1 MCFIHEIE
9 KPKEKSRLAE
19 WQTGE
24 CSEFTRTIQR
34 PPAVFWQ
41 TSTNYSQLMKLQVAT
56 RCSFELQWKFHR
68 IEHMLWCQRFSCS
81 GTGWTQDAKGCKRQ
95 FSQIQVSQCATVH
108 WNRVEICEICGNA
121 WHPSSVSPGIVPWEA
136 METTP
141 KFFVDRVL
149 LLRAS
154 WLCRLDCPDM
164 SRHVQDLIPI
174 IPICNNLHSLNFE

>member
-24 CSEFTRTIQR
+24 CSGFTRTIQR

-56 RCSFELQWKFHR
+56 GCSFELQWKFHR

-81 GTGWTQDAKGCKRQ
+81 GTGWTQDAKGCKRP
-95 FSQIQVSQCATVH
+95 FSQIQGLTMPRQCTGTGWKYAKYV
-108 WNRVEICEICGNA
+108 GNA
-121 WHPSSVSPGIVPWEA
+121 WH
-136 METTP
+136 
-141 KFFVDRVL
+141 R
-149 LLRAS
+149 
-154 WLCRLDCPDM
+154 
-164 SRHVQDLIPI
+164 
-174 IPICNNLHSLNFE
+174 SLGGDGNELSCG